1 MTAVKTELPHGQFLP
16 WIAAEFE
23 MSHVTATQFM
33 NVSERFGGQIL
44 NNLTFKPTVLYAL
57 AAPSTPETVI
67 DKAIEK
73 AESGEKVTVSD
84 VKDWKAE
91 VDIEKRRLK
100 SARESRNSRLLPL
113 SGIITVNIDGLLTL
127 CIFTLT
133 VLSYPL
139 IFTR

>member
-1 MTAVKTELPHGQFLP
+1 
-16 WIAAEFE
+16 

-100 SARESRNSRLLPL
+100 SARESRNSRLFPL